1 MAKNSTIDDLIEK
14 YLDGTIS
21 EAEREL
27 FDQRLK
33 NEPVLSEKLSQ
44 RILIQKSWLKSAQ
57 HNQVKQHIS
66 RLIKIEKQR
75 LKSDSRIWLVA
86 ASLIVLFGISSLLIF
101 QNSQKQNDREF
112 LAWSK
117 NPNKN
122 FRITQGQQNEVKK
135 YGALDSTRIHKE
147 MADQDYLPANGAV
160 FQVTDTIIFR
170 WPVTSLKEKL
180 VIFDDNWSKVKE
192 VLLPKSVMEYR
203 LNPSTLK
210 SGIYTWI
217 LPPDKLRYQFSI
229 K

>member
-1 MAKNSTIDDLIEK
+1 MAKNSTFDDLIEK

-66 RLIKIEKQR
+66 RLIKIEKQSR
-75 LKSDSRIWLVA
+75 KSERRIWLVA
-86 ASLIVLFGISSLLIF
+86 ASLIVLIGISSLFIF
-101 QNSQKQNDREF
+101 RNNQNQNDREF
-112 LAWSK
+112 LAGNK

-122 FRITQGQQNEVKK
+122 FRISKGQQNEVKK
-135 YGALDSTRIHKE
+135 YGIIDSTRIHKSI
-147 MADQDYLPANGAV
+147 ADQSYLPANGSI

-170 WPVTSLKEKL
+170 WPVTSIKEKL
-180 VIFDDNWSKVKE
+180 LIFDENWSKVTE
-192 VLLPKSVMEYR
+192 VPLQKSVMEYR

-210 SGIYTWI
+210 PGIYTWI